1 MRKFAALILILVS
14 ALGLSACG
22 NTDQSDIPVTE
33 IDTQESKPEQE
44 ETPLPTDNDNNHTEV
59 TSEMTTIQVIIN
71 GQEFE
76 AEATDRCCLLTCSV
90 IFPIQLTFTCLGL
103 VSHTFDWMPLY

>member
-76 AEATDRCCLLTCSV
+76 AEIMERRCYLQACSLLAYWLMLS
-90 IFPIQLTFTCLGL
+90 
-103 VSHTFDWMPLY
+103 

>member
-22 NTDQSDIPVTE
+22 NADQSDIPVTE
-33 IDTQESKPEQE
+33 IDTQESKPEQG

-59 TSEMTTIQVIIN
+59 TSEMTTIQVII
-71 GQEFE
+71 
-76 AEATDRCCLLTCSV
+76 R
-90 IFPIQLTFTCLGL
+90 
-103 VSHTFDWMPLY
+103 